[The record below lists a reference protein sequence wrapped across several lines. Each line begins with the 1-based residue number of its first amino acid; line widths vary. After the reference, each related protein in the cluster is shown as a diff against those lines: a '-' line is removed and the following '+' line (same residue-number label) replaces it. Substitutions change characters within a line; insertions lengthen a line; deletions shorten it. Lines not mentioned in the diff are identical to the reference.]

1 LHIPCAIIGM
11 TELMAQPWREGLPY
25 AMEILGM
32 FGSMPALFGAIWLRH
47 AWGER
52 PGFPAYEVRAAPL
65 LLTAG
70 IGLVALGLHGAALDP
85 SS

>member
-1 LHIPCAIIGM
+1 
-11 TELMAQPWREGLPY
+11 MAQPWRDGFPH
-25 AMEILGM
+25 AVEILGM
-32 FGSMPALFGAIWLRH
+32 FGFMPALFGAIWLRH

-70 IGLVALGLHGAALDP
+70 MGLMALGLHGAALG
-85 SS
+85 S